1 MALFEEKEISLSGG
15 NLEKISLQELNKGE
29 SIVFYFVS
37 TANRTSKEYGDFQ
50 VCEGLKLDVNAP
62 GVDAM
67 VESAVGASFVPNT
80 FLQNAMQNGNLE
92 TGRVYRIE
100 KAWNRDDKFGDGK
113 KAKGYGYKVFE
124 LSIDGPTRSKLNERF
139 TTIQA
144 GAMEEEL

>member
-1 MALFEEKEISLSGG
+1 MALFEEKEVSLSGG
-15 NLEKISLQELNKGE
+15 NLEKISLQKLNKCD
-29 SIVFYFVS
+29 SIVFYFVTTS
-37 TANRTSKEYGDFQ
+37 TRTSKEYGDFQ
-50 VCEGLKLDVNAP
+50 VCEGLKLDVNTP

-100 KAWNRDDKFGDGK
+100 KAWDRGDKFDDGK
-113 KAKGYGYKVFE
+113 NAKGYGYKIFE
-124 LSIDGPTRSKLNERF
+124 LNVDGPTRSKLNERF

-144 GAMEEEL
+144 GATEEEL